1 MKKTPEMVDE
11 DLKQYEVVLLSGCAC
26 IGASHLGFLLALQ
39 NAKKLRFLRVLCGTS
54 IGSIIGLL
62 FLLQLDIKQIF
73 DSFAHHRMIDLLN
86 LQSAD
91 IAKRDVGLANTD
103 FVIAHMIDV
112 LLGFE
117 KNPDITFE
125 QLYDLNP
132 ITFVVTASKRNSSSY
147 VGEYFSRDTN
157 PQMKVLDAINASICI
172 PLLFKS
178 VHFQGSEY
186 VDGALVDNLPFRYVH
201 ERYKIPFELML
212 GHSPVGV
219 DRKVDSNTTSAK
231 TTNAQNWIDVL
242 FALFK
247 FTRAELEK
255 YKSMPDRTIF
265 TMIEGTSLN
274 MQTDEQMSL
283 YYFYQGIQFTNKY
296 IYQPLSPIAKI

>member
-1 MKKTPEMVDE
+1 MKKTHEMIDE
-11 DLKQYEVVLLSGCAC
+11 DLKQYEVILLSGCAC

-39 NAKKLRFLRVLCGTS
+39 NAKKLRFLRILCGTS

-62 FLLQLDIKQIF
+62 FLLKLDIKQIF

-112 LLGFE
+112 LLGFG

-125 QLYDLNP
+125 QLYDSNP
-132 ITFVVTASKRNSSSY
+132 ITFVVTASKRHSQSY

-178 VHFQGSEY
+178 VQFEGADY
-186 VDGALVDNLPFRYVH
+186 IDGALVDNLPFRYVY

-219 DRKVDSNTTSAK
+219 DRKVEKNAK
-231 TTNAQNWIDVL
+231 TTNTHNWLDIL
-242 FALFK
+242 FSLFK
-247 FTRAELEK
+247 FTRTELEK

-265 TMIEGTSLN
+265 TLIEGASLN
-274 MQTDEQMSL
+274 METDEQMSL
-283 YYFYQGIQFTNKY
+283 YYFSFSHFLRF
-296 IYQPLSPIAKI
+296 PF